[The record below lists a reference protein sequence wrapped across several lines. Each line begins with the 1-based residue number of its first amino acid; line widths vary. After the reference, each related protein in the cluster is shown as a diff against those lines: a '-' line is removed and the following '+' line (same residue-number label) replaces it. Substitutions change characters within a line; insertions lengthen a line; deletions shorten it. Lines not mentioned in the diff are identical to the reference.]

1 MLFSQASITAY
12 NSLSRI
18 TYNQAK
24 VLENSRTMSRS
35 EIIATFYDR
44 IRQGIRRRLSKED
57 LDGLIAGFIELL
69 QGANSETQIKTLCDA
84 EIQLLEEGYPQTTLA
99 TKYFSIYRKAI
110 EAAIADGT
118 LRQTASN
125 SHRYVHRQRKTGRQE
140 ERIEH
145 WALTHFKYAPE
156 VYEAL
161 DKRQSTINRNK
172 QLSLKLVQVDRYLQ
186 TLERL
191 VTEPGP
197 FAARRLAIAIAGF
210 TGRRIGE
217 VVARG
222 SFHLTDHPYMLH
234 FEGQQKKERE
244 GYSII
249 TLIPAT
255 TVLEQIQRFRQLPEI
270 RKLGEM
276 TGEALR
282 GAINQFDVQA
292 NRVCDRQL
300 GESGVVPPLEG
311 KKSVTV
317 HNLRSLWGAVA
328 TYFFC
333 PEHHHEYAFLQHYLG
348 HVLDSGATG
357 NYFRYQ
363 LTDDQG
369 RLLREK
375 GVRLDQ
381 VGALPLMEEEME
393 TEQDKATHGEAA
405 TPLLDLLKASEPMKQ
420 VQPDRRKVQPDRR
433 KSATPRRA
441 SAAAVS
447 PAELDLGKLQ
457 QAWQGALAQTAAT
470 LRSEFE
476 AQLQAIRIETNGGWF
491 VRRVEGLERENLSLR
506 RERDQA
512 IAQAEGSQGY
522 SEKVA
527 QLQVENAILAQKLKL
542 AQDKLD
548 GFRLLLNGTETIDTT
563 ETDTTET
570 EAASSPPEPPTQP
583 AAPPDSA
590 ITPTVEK
597 RTEPR
602 MSAQPSDPQPNATL
616 ANVRG
621 PKAGRAF
628 KRAEAIF
635 LVIKEWN
642 RLYPSESFAVN
653 AGVLETVF
661 RVHRQAVKEFFQV
674 YQNEIWD
681 YHQEIGVES
690 PRWHNRGKDTEKLK
704 TFVTE
709 RMQG

>member
-1 MLFSQASITAY
+1 
-12 NSLSRI
+12 
-18 TYNQAK
+18 
-24 VLENSRTMSRS
+24 MSRS

-44 IRQGIRRRLSKED
+44 IQQGIRRRLSKED

-69 QGANSETQIKTLCDA
+69 QGADSEAQIKTLCDA
-84 EIQLLEEGYPQTTLA
+84 EIRLLEQGYPQTTLA

-118 LRQTASN
+118 LKQTASN

-140 ERIEH
+140 DRIEH
-145 WALTHFKYAPE
+145 WALTHLKYAPE

-222 SFHLTDHPYMLH
+222 SFCLTDHPYMLH

-244 GYSII
+244 GYNII
-249 TLIPAT
+249 TLIPAA

-270 RKLGEM
+270 QKFGEM
-276 TGEALR
+276 TGETLR

-292 NRVCDRQL
+292 NRVCDRLL
-300 GESGVVPPLEG
+300 GQSGVVPPLEG

-328 TYFFC
+328 AYFFC

-363 LTDDQG
+363 LTDDRG

-375 GVRLDQ
+375 GVLLAQ

-393 TEQDKATHGEAA
+393 AEHEEAEQDRTT
-405 TPLLDLLKASEPMKQ
+405 TPLLDLLKASEPMRQ
-420 VQPDRRKVQPDRR
+420 VQPDRRK
-433 KSATPRRA
+433 STTPRRA

-447 PAELDLGKLQ
+447 PAELDVAKLQ

-476 AQLQAIRIETNGGWF
+476 AQLQAVRLETNGGWF

-506 RERDQA
+506 RERDRA

-522 SEKVA
+522 GEKIA
-527 QLQVENAILAQKLKL
+527 QLQAENAILAQKLKL

-548 GFRLLLNGTETIDTT
+548 GFRLLLNGTETIDTS
-563 ETDTTET
+563 ETTET
-570 EAASSPPEPPTQP
+570 EAASSPSEQPTQS
-583 AAPPDSA
+583 AEQPDSA

-602 MSAQPSDPQPNATL
+602 MSAPPSDPQPTTTL

-661 RVHRQAVKEFFQV
+661 RVHRQAVKEFCQA
-674 YQNEIWD
+674 YQNELWD

-704 TFVTE
+704 AFVTQ